1 MHTQYFFV
9 ELIEKTVKMGVTSER
24 HSIKSIKSIK
34 SKEDLKNKYKN
45 LESVFLFGNL
55 SGRS

>member
-1 MHTQYFFV
+1 M
-9 ELIEKTVKMGVTSER
+9 VKMGVTSER

-34 SKEDLKNKYKN
+34 SMEDLKNKYKN